1 MILTLLDLAVATVVV
16 TTRGVYNT
24 VKYGYNWYYSIEEE
38 PEPTPKDL
46 REKMLQL
53 EEKID
58 EMMKQ
63 NTNKIS

>member
-1 MILTLLDLAVATVVV
+1 MILTLLDIAVATVVV
-16 TTRGVYNT
+16 TSRGVYNT
-24 VKYGYNWYYSIEEE
+24 VKYGYNWYYNIEEE

-58 EMMKQ
+58 ELMKQ
-63 NTNKIS
+63 NTDKNI